1 MAPVN
6 VVVALGIAPEL
17 LERIRGVDG
26 RLRVRVLS
34 RPQRQLYRGGRPL
47 WVGYQ
52 ERPDPD
58 DGDEEQAR
66 QSLLA
71 LLGEAEVLLT
81 TPIVPPDLPQLAP
94 RLRWLQL
101 TSAGVDR
108 LLESPLL
115 RSGITVTTASGI
127 HAIPIGEYVL
137 GAMLA
142 LAKGFPQALAA
153 QRERAWRP
161 YLPEELHGKTVGI
174 VGLGAIG
181 REVARLAKAL
191 GMRVLAC
198 RRSCP
203 QPQERPPEAPEVDLL
218 LPAAQLGRLL
228 AEADYLVL
236 AVPLTPQTRG
246 LIGHQE
252 LAAMKPGA
260 RLINVARGA
269 VVDEEALLAALRAG
283 HLAGAVLD
291 VFRQEPLPPDSELW
305 ELPNA
310 LLTPHVS
317 GGTPRYMERAV
328 ELFCD
333 NLRRYL
339 AGEPLRNVVDP
350 QRGY

>member
-1 MAPVN
+1 MAAVN
-6 VVVALGIAPEL
+6 VVIALGIAPEL
-17 LERIRGVDG
+17 LERIRAVDE
-26 RLRVRVLS
+26 RLRVAVLS
-34 RPQRQLYRGGRPL
+34 RAERQLYRGGRPL

-52 ERPDPD
+52 ERA
-58 DGDEEQAR
+58 DGADQDEAAAR
-66 QSLLA
+66 ASLLA
-71 LLGEAEVLLT
+71 TLSEAEVLLT
-81 TPIVPPDLPQLAP
+81 TPIVPPDLPELAP

-108 LLESPLL
+108 LLDGPVL

-142 LAKGFPQALAA
+142 LAKGFPQAMAA

-181 REVARLAKAL
+181 REVARLARAF

-198 RRSCP
+198 RRSCR

-218 LPAAQLGRLL
+218 LPAADLPRLL
-228 AEADYLVL
+228 AEADYVVL
-236 AVPLTPQTRG
+236 AVPLTPETRG
-246 LIGHQE
+246 LIGRDE
-252 LAAMKPGA
+252 LAAMKQGA
-260 RLINVARGA
+260 RLVNVARGA
-269 VVDEEALLAALRAG
+269 VVDEEALVEALRSG

-291 VFRQEPLPPDSELW
+291 VFQHEPLPADSELW
-305 ELPNA
+305 DLPGV

-317 GGTPRYMERAV
+317 GGTPRYMERAI

-339 AGEPLRNVVDP
+339 TGQPLRNVVDP